1 MKKIVVLNN
10 FIEAGPL
17 CVFLIYARM
26 IDLSDS
32 YNWLGP
38 YLASSMLAVAVS
50 AFLLYQNI
58 VLNRLFLGIN
68 VYFISGCLGLVAHW
82 SWLNHLYGELRAS
95 GMLIWILLVGVWTL
109 FLSRAGF
116 IGIVVEDRWRT
127 MQFSALLLVLTGI
140 TLGVSY
146 YFTGNRILGEF
157 IPFTALFMAQRYL
170 RKRLASSP

>member
-1 MKKIVVLNN
+1 MKKNVVLNN

-17 CVFLIYARM
+17 CGFLIYARM

-38 YLASSMLAVAVS
+38 YLASSLLAIAVS

-58 VLNRLFLGIN
+58 VLNRLFMGIN
-68 VYFISGCLGLVAHW
+68 VYFISGSLGLIVHW
-82 SWLNHLYGELRAS
+82 TWLNHLYGVLQAS

-116 IGIVVEDRWRT
+116 IGVVAENRGRT
-127 MQFSALLLVLTGI
+127 MRFSAILLVLTGI
-140 TLGVSY
+140 TLGASY

-170 RKRLASSP
+170 RKRLETSS